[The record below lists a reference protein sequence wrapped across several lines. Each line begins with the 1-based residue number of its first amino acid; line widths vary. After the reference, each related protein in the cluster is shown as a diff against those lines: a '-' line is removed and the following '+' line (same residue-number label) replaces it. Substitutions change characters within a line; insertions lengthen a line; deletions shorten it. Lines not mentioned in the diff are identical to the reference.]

1 MFELQ
6 IPLSPMSMK
15 PKIADLTAWHQAE
28 ILMQPAFIRI
38 IDNLRKQLDETDWR
52 GTYEEVLLWPDGTPE
67 ELRDRVLQLRAER
80 ESADSETATTLD
92 EQLAGLPAPFPGHIL
107 RLQKG
112 DREVRI
118 DLWDLC
124 YQVCF
129 VNYAADAAGAVTID
143 TQLLEED
150 SSDVDWNRLEEKT
163 RGLIEGIFAG
173 LPEIGA

>member
-1 MFELQ
+1 M
-6 IPLSPMSMK
+6 
-15 PKIADLTAWHQAE
+15 
-28 ILMQPAFIRI
+28 
-38 IDNLRKQLDETDWR
+38 
-52 GTYEEVLLWPDGTPE
+52 
-67 ELRDRVLQLRAER
+67 
-80 ESADSETATTLD
+80 
-92 EQLAGLPAPFPGHIL
+92 
-107 RLQKG
+107 
-112 DREVRI
+112 RI